1 MLYRM
6 RDMRDVGYSKSLL
19 HKWLHFMQEHLTACE
34 DTKFSYKDSQH
45 HQGQPASVSRR
56 LAIIGV

>member
-1 MLYRM
+1 
-6 RDMRDVGYSKSLL
+6 MRDVGYSKSLL